1 MSIREG
7 EKEMKQL
14 NTILMKA
21 AALLAFGIGVM
32 AIYAGGKAILA
43 AWPAFAK
50 INWLTYYNFSM
61 GLFTVVLTAPLIWK
75 SSRLA
80 LTAAV
85 STFGVHSA
93 VMILLQTV
101 FRESVSP
108 ASLEAMATRIT
119 VWAIVLVLMLVRQW
133 AGAGEKQKKLQG
145 RRLSG

>member
-1 MSIREG
+1 
-7 EKEMKQL
+7 
-14 NTILMKA
+14 
-21 AALLAFGIGVM
+21 
-32 AIYAGGKAILA
+32 
-43 AWPAFAK
+43 
-50 INWLTYYNFSM
+50 
-61 GLFTVVLTAPLIWK
+61 
-75 SSRLA
+75 
-80 LTAAV
+80 
-85 STFGVHSA
+85 